1 MITLID
7 EAEGGSKANCHF
19 RKVFNANYSR
29 SWSFQQFTVNN
40 SLDTHTHT
48 HTHRER
54 EREAQIKIQLEQTQ
68 TKGRSIKQKLSLK
81 NEIKAFVTNL
91 IKKKKKKKKRKLSI
105 VGGEQGEPKL
115 CRKTEYPT
123 MIRDAIII
131 P

>member
-91 IKKKKKKKKRKLSI
+91 IKKKKKKKKTVKPCCWGTRRTK
-105 VGGEQGEPKL
+105 VV
-115 CRKTEYPT
+115 
-123 MIRDAIII
+123 
-131 P
+131 